1 MTDAEIIK
9 ALEYCK
15 NQGFVSKCCEC
26 RYKNSSG
33 CVELLITD
41 ALDLINRQK
50 AEIERLNTALDMAMK
65 FHSEAADERDSA
77 NAEIERLETEYE
89 SVYEQARAD
98 ILGNMADGGT
108 SCHWCIEQHKAEAI
122 KEFAERLKAECRQDR
137 YAIQTST
144 KFGVVDKQYLR
155 VVDESDIDNLVKE
168 MVGDTE

>member
-50 AEIERLNTALDMAMK
+50 AEIERL
-65 FHSEAADERDSA
+65 
-77 NAEIERLETEYE
+77 ETEYE

-122 KEFAERLKAECRQDR
+122 KEFAERLKERKFYVNFCRMYR
-137 YAIQTST
+137 C
-144 KFGVVDKQYLR
+144 VVSVK
-155 VVDESDIDNLVKE
+155 VIDNLVKE
-168 MVGDTE
+168 MVGDAE

>member
-1 MTDAEIIK
+1 VRLSE
-9 ALEYCK
+9 
-15 NQGFVSKCCEC
+15 V
-26 RYKNSSG
+26 
-33 CVELLITD
+33 

-122 KEFAERLKAECRQDR
+122 KEFEERLITQKTT
-137 YAIQTST
+137 AISCDL
-144 KFGVVDKQYLR
+144 FEEVVRK
-155 VVDESDIDNLVKE
+155 SDIDNLVKE